1 MTNASIAYIGIG
13 SNLEDPLQQVQRSI
27 EDLDTLPRTRCIS
40 HSSLYQSK
48 ALLAEGAEDQP
59 DYINAVAKLE
69 TGLDPWTLLKEL
81 QHLEALSG
89 RIRSERWASRTLDLD
104 ILLYDDRIIDSP
116 DLMIPHPG
124 LYERNFVLYPLAEIA
139 TDLVIPGIGEI
150 GGLLARCQ
158 RGSLKKL

>member
-1 MTNASIAYIGIG
+1 LTDAVVTYIGIG
-13 SNLEDPLQQVQRSI
+13 SNLDDPQQQVQRSI
-27 EDLDTLPRTRCIS
+27 EGLGTLHRTRCIS

-48 ALLAEGAEDQP
+48 ALLTEGAADQP

-89 RIRSERWASRTLDLD
+89 RIRTERWSSRTLDLD

-116 DLMIPHPG
+116 DLTIPHPG

-139 TDLVIPGIGEI
+139 TDLVIPGSGEI

-158 RGSLKKL
+158 RGSLIKL